1 MIGLFFLGMGA
12 TLVGGLIAW
21 YIINNYVIDK
31 DEDQILYMVDGC
43 GRVHKCVGL
52 ERARQDTEIK
62 TTKVEKRKV

>member
-31 DEDQILYMVDGC
+31 DEDQILYMADGC
-43 GRVHKCVGL
+43 GRHIERVGL
-52 ERARQDTEIK
+52 ERTRQDTEIE
-62 TTKVEKRKV
+62 TTKTKARKV